1 MHVSIVLDGTNY
13 TLGPAIGVRSE
24 SRVPLSN
31 ACSDSVTATCSLLTT
46 MHFPLVKRL
55 GVTYMWHDVVLVL
68 DGGFG
73 QLRFL
78 DAV

>member
-1 MHVSIVLDGTNY
+1 M
-13 TLGPAIGVRSE
+13 
-24 SRVPLSN
+24 PLSN
-31 ACSDSVTATCSLLTT
+31 ACNDSVTATCSLLTT
-46 MHFPLVKRL
+46 MHFTLVKRL